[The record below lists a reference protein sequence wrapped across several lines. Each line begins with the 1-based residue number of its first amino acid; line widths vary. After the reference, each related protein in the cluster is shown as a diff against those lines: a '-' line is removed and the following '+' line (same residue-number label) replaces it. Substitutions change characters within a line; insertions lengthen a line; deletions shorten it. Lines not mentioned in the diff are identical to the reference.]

1 MCVFYA
7 LYLEQV
13 KQGKFKMSNIEIGN
27 RIREIRNS
35 LGLNQRDFAKILETS
50 SGYISSIES
59 GKNMAGGD
67 FLLRLHDKFNTNL
80 HYILTGNDSNMEQ
93 DLIQTETNLTKDE
106 QELLDLYRQSNG
118 LGQIVILSA
127 ARGAEKKEN
136 YAVLVSSSK
145 INLGGVVIDL
155 DEIKKESSEL
165 SELTM
170 KEIMEKSMGKNPSK

>member
-1 MCVFYA
+1 
-7 LYLEQV
+7 
-13 KQGKFKMSNIEIGN
+13 MSSIEIGN

-50 SGYISSIES
+50 SGYISGIES

-67 FLLRLHDKFNTNL
+67 FLLRLHNKFNINL
-80 HYILTGNDSNMEQ
+80 HYVLTGNYLNIEHDFCES
-93 DLIQTETNLTKDE
+93 ETVLTRDE
-106 QELLDLYRQSNG
+106 QELLNLYRESNG

-127 ARGAEKKEN
+127 ARGTEKKEN

-155 DEIKKESSEL
+155 DEIKKEPNEL

-170 KEIMEKSMGKNPSK
+170 KEIMEKSMGKKPSK